1 MRLVVQVAKDASC
14 EVDGR
19 ITGSIDYGY
28 LVLIGITNED
38 TKEIADKMLAKLLKL
53 RILPD
58 DNGKTNLSIIDK
70 NGSLLIVSQFTL
82 YADMTHGNRPN
93 FLKAGSPDYA
103 NSLYEYFVSRARE
116 EGINVGTGE
125 FGADMHINFTNEG
138 PFTVIMDSDELI
150 KK

>member
-1 MRLVVQVAKDASC
+1 MRLVVQVSKNASC
-14 EVDGR
+14 EVDGK
-19 ITGSIDYGY
+19 ITGAIDYGY
-28 LVLIGITNED
+28 VVLIGITNED

-58 DNGKTNLSIIDK
+58 DNGKTNLSLVDK
-70 NGSLLIVSQFTL
+70 NGQLLIISQFTL

-103 NSLYEYFVSRARE
+103 NEIYEYFVSQARTA
-116 EGINVGTGE
+116 GITVGTGE
-125 FGADMHINFTNEG
+125 FGADMHITFTNEG